1 MAMKLYDE
9 LAEWWPIF
17 AAPEEFREEA
27 AHFDRV
33 LTESTNPPPRTLLEL
48 GSGGGNNASHLK
60 VHFAMTLVDS
70 SPQMLAVSRAL
81 NPECEHLEGDI
92 RTVRLGRTFDAVFVH
107 DAVCHMT
114 TEEDLRALMETAFE
128 HCRPGGIALF
138 VPDEVRETFVPTTD
152 HGGNDTA
159 RGSVRYV
166 QWTTDPDPTDTTI
179 QVDFGILLRDKQGA
193 MRVVHERHT
202 LGLFP
207 RSVWLRLLRDV
218 GFKPTIVRD
227 DYVRD
232 LFLARRHDHQSI
244 SATRATPPPPTR
256 ANVRPRPTSRTRP
269 RARLGR

>member
-1 MAMKLYDE
+1 MKLYDE
-9 LAEWWPIF
+9 LAEWWPTF
-17 AAPEEFREEA
+17 SAPEEFREEA

-33 LTESTNPPPRTLLEL
+33 LVESCDPAPRTLLEL

-60 VHFAMTLVDS
+60 GHFEMTLVDS

-114 TEEDLRALMETAFE
+114 TEEDLRALMQTAFE

-138 VPDEVRETFVPTTD
+138 VPDEVRESFVPTTD

-179 QVDFGILLRDKQGA
+179 QVDFGILLRDQQGV
-193 MRVVHERHT
+193 MRIVHERHT

-207 RSVWLRLLRDV
+207 RSVWRRLLREV
-218 GFKPTIVRD
+218 GFKPTVVRD

-232 LFLARRHDHQSI
+232 LFLARRRSSI
-244 SATRATPPPPTR
+244 SASR
-256 ANVRPRPTSRTRP
+256 ANPRPRALASAPPRPRSRTRP
-269 RARLGR
+269 RARRGR

>member
-1 MAMKLYDE
+1 MKLYDE
-9 LAEWWPIF
+9 LAEWWPTF
-17 AAPEEFREEA
+17 SAPEEFREEA

-33 LTESTNPPPRTLLEL
+33 LTESCNPAPRTVLEL

-60 VHFAMTLVDS
+60 THFDMTLVDS
-70 SPQMLAVSRAL
+70 SPHMLAVSRAL

-128 HCRPGGIALF
+128 HCRSGGVALF
-138 VPDEVRETFVPTTD
+138 VPDEVRESFIPTTD
-152 HGGNDTA
+152 HGGNDTK

-179 QVDFGILLRDKQGA
+179 QVDFGILLRDEQGT

-202 LGLFP
+202 LGLFA
-207 RSVWLRLLRDV
+207 RSVWLRLLRNV
-218 GFKPTIVRD
+218 GFKPTVVRD
-227 DYVRD
+227 EYVRD
-232 LFLARRHDHQSI
+232 LFLARRHDRPSI
-244 SATRATPPPPTR
+244 SANRATPPLPAL
-256 ANVRPRPTSRTRP
+256 ANARPRPRSRTRP
-269 RARLGR
+269 RVRPGR